1 MLYDILIIDDVLGEN
16 FVGQELEA
24 TSDFN
29 DKYLDFVRC
38 QRLINEFIRE
48 RLRVTWTTGELDD
61 IRNLKV
67 QDLSTIQH
75 IFLDLHLAGINANDS
90 YKSINSKILGIF
102 AEINELLKSSMII
115 CHLNSKY
122 RSGKNYAEEGR
133 KDLEN
138 KFHEKFGYKYSIQVV
153 EEKNSLSDTQKN
165 NLVDYSLKLYVR
177 NLIINKAAH
186 VESIFDEKLKLTPSA
201 IARLA
206 FHDKFLVF
214 QSQFLTKNKK
224 DRFLK
229 KQIQLLQQIRNVLAH
244 TDNAIGNIC
253 IRDDECSTLRNTFWQ
268 VSTDKNIQSVDNE
281 VDEVKFTN
289 FNHLA
294 DYISSIDNLCFS
306 IRQATLQLKRDS

>member
-153 EEKNSLSDTQKN
+153 EEKNSLSDRQKN
-165 NLVDYSLKLYVR
+165 DLADYSLRLYAR

-186 VESIFDEKLKLTPSA
+186 VESIFDDKLELSGSAIEKLD
-201 IARLA
+201 

-214 QSQFLTKNKK
+214 QSQFLAKYKEDK
-224 DRFLK
+224 LLK
-229 KQIQLLQQIRNVLAH
+229 SQIQLLQQIRNILAH
-244 TDNAIGNIC
+244 NDNDLYDTD
-253 IRDDECSTLRNTFWQ
+253 IRDDKNGTLLKTFWQ
-268 VSTDKNIQSVDNE
+268 VSVDKSMQIQETSKGRVD
-281 VDEVKFTN
+281 FIN
-289 FNHLA
+289 FDHLA
-294 DYISSIDNLCFS
+294 YYILSIDNLCQS
-306 IRQATLQLKRDS
+306 LKDATLQLKRDS